1 MSETMLELAYKLKR
15 NGEAFVLATVVA
27 CERPTSA
34 KPGAQ
39 AIIQRDGQISGWIGG
54 NCAQPIVRREAL
66 RLLQEGGDPYLLHL
80 GTLSENAGGQ
90 RRYAHSFPMT
100 CSSGGALDI
109 YMEPH
114 LPSPHLLLIGDSPV
128 ILALSRLA
136 PVVDFVVTQI
146 DHADLSQVQVNEQT
160 SILIA
165 THGQYD
171 EDALEQALPSAAS
184 YVGMVG
190 SHRRAENC
198 RRYLHESG
206 LSKEQI
212 ARLKAPAGLD
222 IGASTPE
229 EIASS
234 ILAELVQIRR
244 RGSPNRVR
252 PPEPVE
258 TEPSA
263 SNEDAGQPVTQTA
276 RDPVCGM
283 EVEIPGARHHL
294 MYDGRKFYF
303 CCPACKRLFEQ
314 NSHEYLVP
322 NEPDIHL

>member
-1 MSETMLELAYKLKR
+1 MSETMLELAYKLMR
-15 NGEAFVLATVVA
+15 DGQAFVLATVVD

-54 NCAQPIVRREAL
+54 NCTQPIVRREAL
-66 RLLQEGGDPYLLHL
+66 RLLQEGGEPYVLHL
-80 GTLSENAGGQ
+80 GALPENAGAQ
-90 RRYAHSFPMT
+90 RRYVHSFPMT

-114 LPSPHLLLIGDSPV
+114 LPPPHLVLIGDSPV
-128 ILALSRLA
+128 IQALSQLA
-136 PVVDFVVTQI
+136 PVVNFRITQI
-146 DHADLSQVQVNEQT
+146 NHADLSQAQVNEQT

-171 EDALEQALPSAAS
+171 EDALEWALPSVAP

-190 SHRRAENC
+190 SHRRVEHC
-198 RRYLHESG
+198 RKYLRESG
-206 LSKEQI
+206 LSEEQI

-244 RGSPNRVR
+244 RGSSDARRPSETIEVPSSVR
-252 PPEPVE
+252 
-258 TEPSA
+258 S
-263 SNEDAGQPVTQTA
+263 EDAEQTDMQTA

-294 MYDGRKFYF
+294 THEGHEFYF

-314 NSHEYLVP
+314 NPHKYLVP
-322 NEPDIHL
+322 NERVDVL